1 MPHRFSIRHRLL
13 FLALLCV
20 LIAGTGCSGESG
32 SDVQDTEPGEAGPV
46 VQEVAYVG
54 DEACASCHADL
65 YTAYH
70 RTGMG
75 RSLSRFDAATAPEQF
90 GASATVYEPQSDF
103 YYEAFVQ
110 GDTLFQ
116 REYRL
121 GTGGEVTYER
131 AYPAAYVIGSGNAT
145 RSYLM
150 DVQGQLTEMPMTW
163 YVEREKWDLSPG
175 YEQKNFRFERPI
187 TPECMTCHNGLP
199 EHEAFTPAH
208 YEAVPEGITCE
219 RCHGP
224 GGDHVERHLA
234 GLGPEDGPEGD
245 SEEGGVDASIVN
257 PAHLARDGQLAVC
270 QQCHLTGTS
279 VFKPGEDAATYRPGR
294 PLEENRTVF
303 VDEEQL
309 EDPERFGIASHAQ
322 RLARS
327 ACFQESAMTCTTC
340 HDPHQPVAELSED
353 HFNAV
358 CQSCH
363 TPAPTS
369 DPPSDFDAAE
379 TEKTEAPVCSRDA
392 AHSTAE
398 AMTGNCVSCHI
409 QKSGTSDIPHV
420 TFTDHWIRRTLPPA
434 RHPDEI
440 QRVLVRDTPVE
451 LVRITGERTSG
462 AEADLEEAVAYF
474 DYFDTSHRLPAYL
487 DSVKLKAQRGL
498 AAGADRADARLALG
512 RALLE
517 EGALAEANR
526 VLEEAAARYPG
537 RADVLYWLGTV
548 RLQSGAP
555 QAAVAALE
563 EAVAIQPAFVE
574 AHVKRAEALE
584 AAGRPGE
591 AEAAYREALRRDP
604 VHQPQAWNNLGFLL
618 LQAQRFDEALP
629 LFAKATALDPDL
641 AVAFVNAGSVYLL
654 RQQPREAA
662 AQFEQALAA
671 DADYVPALGNLG
683 LVRAQQGRYD
693 EARALLQQV
702 LRLQPGDA
710 RARAMLQ
717 QVEAMAAES

>member
-1 MPHRFSIRHRLL
+1 MKHRNADFRSISELLLLPLLL
-13 FLALLCV
+13 FG
-20 LIAGTGCSGESG
+20 AGCGRPFN
-32 SDVQDTEPGEAGPV
+32 SDVQDAAADQADVRMQEA
-46 VQEVAYVG
+46 AYAG
-54 DEACASCHADL
+54 DEACASCHEDL

-75 RSLSRFDAATAPEQF
+75 RSLSRFSAATAPERF
-90 GASATVYEPQSDF
+90 GEGATVYEPQSDF
-103 YYEAFVQ
+103 YYEAFVR

-121 GTGGEVTYER
+121 DAGGSVTYEQT
-131 AYPAAYVIGSGNAT
+131 YPAAYVIGSGNAT

-163 YVEREKWDLSPG
+163 YVERQRWDLSPG
-175 YEQKNFRFERPI
+175 YREKNLRFGRPI
-187 TPECMTCHNGLP
+187 SMECMTCHNGLS

-208 YEAVPEGITCE
+208 YESVPEGITCE

-234 GLGPEDGPEGD
+234 GLGPEGD
-245 SEEGGVDASIVN
+245 NTEADIDASIVN
-257 PAHLARDGQLAVC
+257 PAHLGRDGQLAVC

-279 VFKPGEDAATYRPGR
+279 VFASGESPATYRPGK

-303 VDEEQL
+303 VDQEQL

-363 TPAPTS
+363 TPEPTS
-369 DPPSDFDAAE
+369 EFAAAE
-379 TEKTEAPVCSRDA
+379 PEKAEVPTCSRDG
-392 AHSTAE
+392 AHSVAE
-398 AMTGNCVSCHI
+398 AMAGNCVSCHL

-420 TFTDHWIRRTLPPA
+420 TFTDHWIRRTLPHA

-440 QRVLVRDTPVE
+440 ERVLVRETPVE
-451 LVRITGERTSG
+451 LVRITDERTSG
-462 AEADLEEAVAYF
+462 AGADLEEAVAYF
-474 DYFDTSHRLPAYL
+474 DYYDTSHRLPAYL
-487 DSVKLKAQRGL
+487 DSVKLKARRGL

-517 EGALAEANR
+517 EGAAGEANR
-526 VLEEAAARYPG
+526 VLEEAAQRHPG
-537 RADVLYWLGTV
+537 RADLLYWLGTA

-555 QAAVAALE
+555 QAAVTALD
-563 EAVAIQPAFVE
+563 EAVAVQPAFVE

-604 VHQPQAWNNLGFLL
+604 IHQPQAWNNLGFLL

-629 LFAKATALDPDL
+629 LFEKATALDPDL

-654 RQQPREAA
+654 RQQLDEAA
-662 AQFEQALAA
+662 EQFEQALAA

-693 EARALLQQV
+693 DARTLLQQV
-702 LRLQPGDA
+702 LRLDPGDA
-710 RARAMLQ
+710 RARATLQ
-717 QVEAMAAES
+717 QVEALAAEQGS

>member
-1 MPHRFSIRHRLL
+1 MRRFL
-13 FLALLCV
+13 FIGGFFALL
-20 LIAGTGCSGESG
+20 AGAGCGGASEP
-32 SDVQDTEPGEAGPV
+32 DVEATSPAQGTSAE
-46 VQEVAYVG
+46 QEAAYVG

-75 RSLSRFDAATAPEQF
+75 RSLSRFDSATAPEQF
-90 GASATVYEPQSDF
+90 GEGTTVYEPQSDF
-103 YYEAFVQ
+103 YYEAFVR

-121 GTGGEVTYER
+121 DGEGDVIYER
-131 AYPAAYVIGSGNAT
+131 SHPVAYVIGSGNAT

-163 YVEREKWDLSPG
+163 YVERQKWDLSPG
-175 YEQKNFRFERPI
+175 YEQKNFRFGRPI
-187 TPECMTCHNGLP
+187 SPECMTCHNGLP

-224 GGDHVERHLA
+224 GSDHIDRHLA
-234 GLGPEDGPEGD
+234 GLGPEEGD
-245 SEEGGVDASIVN
+245 AEGEIDASIVN
-257 PAHLARDGQLAVC
+257 PAHLDRDGQLALC

-279 VFKPGEDAATYRPGR
+279 VFASGEDPTTYRPGR
-294 PLEENRTVF
+294 PLETNRTVF
-303 VDEEQL
+303 VDQEQL

-353 HFNAV
+353 HFNTV

-363 TPAPTS
+363 TPEEV
-369 DPPSDFDAAE
+369 DLGAADVEE
-379 TEKTEAPVCSRDA
+379 TTAPVCSRDA
-392 AHSTAE
+392 AHTANE
-398 AMTGNCVSCHI
+398 AMTGNCVSCHL
-409 QKSGTSDIPHV
+409 QKGGTSDIPHV

-440 QRVLVRDTPVE
+440 ERVLVRDTPVE
-451 LVRITGERTSG
+451 LVRITAGRPSG

-474 DYFDTSHRLPAYL
+474 AYYDESHRLPAYL
-487 DSVKLKAQRGL
+487 DSVKIKARRGL

-517 EGALAEANR
+517 EGDVAEANR
-526 VLEEAAARYPG
+526 VLEEAASRHPG
-537 RADVLYWLGTV
+537 RADVLYWLGTA
-548 RLQSGAP
+548 RLQSGAT
-555 QAAVAALE
+555 QSAVAALE
-563 EAVAIQPAFVE
+563 EAAVVQPAFVE

-629 LFAKATALDPDL
+629 LFEKATALDPDL

-654 RQQPREAA
+654 RQQLDEAA
-662 AQFEQALAA
+662 EQFEQALAA
-671 DADYVPALGNLG
+671 DRDYVPALGNLG

-702 LRLQPGDA
+702 LRLDPSDA
-710 RARAMLQ
+710 RARATLQ
-717 QVEAMAAES
+717 QVEAMAAGSG